1 MLWKSVEAI
10 GLATV
15 IFVPMS
21 HPAAA
26 DGFDGT
32 YRGTLVCDKLNTTQF
47 MLRAPFDVIVT
58 GKNVVAARPVF
69 NRKGTVVVGSEIATG
84 TIADDGTIKLSS
96 NWKAG
101 GSSYQGSY
109 GGVLT
114 EKSGTLTGT
123 QAWTMPE
130 GQQTRTCTA
139 ALVRNAA
146 IAE

>member
-1 MLWKSVEAI
+1 MLRKFVESVSLAI
-10 GLATV
+10 V
-15 IFVPMS
+15 VFVPMS
-21 HPAAA
+21 HLAAA

-32 YRGTLVCDKLNTTQF
+32 YRGMLVCEKLNTTQF
-47 MLRAPFDVIVT
+47 MLRAPFDVIIT
-58 GKNVVAARPVF
+58 GKNAVAARPVF
-69 NRKGTVVVGSEIATG
+69 NLKGTLVVGSEIATG

-109 GGVLT
+109 SGVLT

-130 GQQTRTCTA
+130 GQQIRTCTA